1 MRQRILAATLLC
13 AALAIPA
20 GAAAL
25 HDARGGYL
33 GVHLAASK
41 DGVLVTAVMHG
52 SPAEKAGLEAGDRIV
67 AVDGRSVAT
76 EKDLREALH
85 GLDAGKK
92 VTVEIKRDGDRKRLD
107 ATLGERKDL
116 RALAESYALNLPE
129 GIHAT
134 PLPEGYLSQL
144 EREGGLATTVRARP
158 RLGVSIL
165 PLTDELREHFGVEKG
180 RGVLV
185 SAIVKGSPAER
196 AGLKAGDVIVAVGGS
211 PVDEAGDIG
220 RVLKKGESVDVEV
233 IRDRGRATFTASI
246 EE

>member
-13 AALAIPA
+13 AALALPA
-20 GAAAL
+20 GAAAV

-33 GVHLAASK
+33 GVNLAPAK
-41 DGVLVTAVMHG
+41 DGVLVTAVVPG

-67 AVDGRSVAT
+67 AIDGRAVAT
-76 EKDLREALH
+76 EKDLRDALH
-85 GLDAGKK
+85 GLDAGKR
-92 VTVEIKRDGDRKRLD
+92 VTVEVKRDGDRKRLD
-107 ATLGERKDL
+107 ATLGERQEL
-116 RALAESYALNLPE
+116 RALAGSRAFMVP
-129 GIHAT
+129 GDIHVT
-134 PLPEGYLSQL
+134 PLPEGALDEL
-144 EREGGLATTVRARP
+144 GAERNLLRLAEMRP

-185 SAIVKGSPAER
+185 SAVVKDSPAER

-211 PVDEAGDIG
+211 PVDDAGDIG
-220 RVLKKGESVDVEV
+220 RALKKGESVEVEV

-246 EE
+246 AE